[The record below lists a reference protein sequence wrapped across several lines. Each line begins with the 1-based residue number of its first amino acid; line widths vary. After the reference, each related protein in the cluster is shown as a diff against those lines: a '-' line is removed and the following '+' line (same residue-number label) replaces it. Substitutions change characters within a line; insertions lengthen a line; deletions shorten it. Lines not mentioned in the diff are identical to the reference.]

1 MTNSFP
7 GGCTGCR
14 WRQVCRGGD
23 FENRFSTRNG
33 FDNPSVYCD
42 AYKVMYQN
50 VCDELVRN
58 GYPADLISAKFG
70 NAVTAVFSL
79 AWLLHPLAGGDV
91 SG

>member
-1 MTNSFP
+1 MTNSLP

-70 NAVTAVFSL
+70 NA
-79 AWLLHPLAGGDV
+79 
-91 SG
+91 